1 MRCIQIDAPGGPEA
15 MRLVDVPVPVPG
27 PGEARVRLAASGVN
41 FVDVYNRAGL
51 YKAPL
56 PARLGSEGAGTVDAV
71 GPGVTDVAVGD
82 RVAWA
87 MIRGSYAEQA
97 VVPAAMLVPV
107 PDGVDFVTAAGVMLQ
122 GMTAHYLTRSTFP
135 LAAGQT
141 CLVHAAAGG
150 TGALIAQMAHTA
162 GARVFGTV
170 STDEKAAIATAAHVD
185 HVIRYTT
192 EDFVAEVKRLTDG
205 RGVDVVYDSV
215 GQATFEGS
223 LDSLHPRGTLVLFG
237 QSSGSVPPFDPSIL
251 NRKGSLY
258 LTRPSL
264 AHYIATRDELLWRAG
279 DVFNGLQS
287 GALTFRLQQTF
298 PLAHAADAHRLL
310 ESRGTMGKVVL
321 TI

>member
-1 MRCIQIDAPGGPEA
+1 MRAIQVEVPGGPEA
-15 MRLVDVPVPVPG
+15 MRLVDVPTPAPG
-27 PGEARVRLAASGVN
+27 PGQALVRLAASGVN
-41 FVDVYNRAGL
+41 FVDVYFRTGL
-51 YKAPL
+51 YKADVPV
-56 PARLGSEGAGTVDAV
+56 RLGSEGAGTVEAI
-71 GPGVTDVAVGD
+71 GPGVTEVAVGD

-87 MIRGSYAEQA
+87 MIRGSYAKHA

-107 PDGVDFVTAAGVMLQ
+107 PDAIDFVTAAGILLQ
-122 GMTAHYLTRSTFP
+122 GMTAHYLTQSTFP
-135 LAAGQT
+135 LKPGDA

-150 TGALIAQMAHTA
+150 TGALIAQMAHEA

-170 STDEKAAIATAAHVD
+170 STDAKAAIAKAAHVD

-192 EDFVAEVKRLTDG
+192 EDFAAEVKRLTDG

-223 LDSLHPRGTLVLFG
+223 LNSLRPRGTLALFG
-237 QSSGSVPPFDPSIL
+237 QSSGPVPPFDPTIL
-251 NRKGSLY
+251 NGKGSLY

-264 AHYIATRDELLWRAG
+264 AHYIATRDELLWRAR
-279 DVFNGLQS
+279 DVFSGLQS

-298 PLAHAADAHRLL
+298 PLADAADAHRLL
-310 ESRGTMGKVVL
+310 EGRGTMGKVVL